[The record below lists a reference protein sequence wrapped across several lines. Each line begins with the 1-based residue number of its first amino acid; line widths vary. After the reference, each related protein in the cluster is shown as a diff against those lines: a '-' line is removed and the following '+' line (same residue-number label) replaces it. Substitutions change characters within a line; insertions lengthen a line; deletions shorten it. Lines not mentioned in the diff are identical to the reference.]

1 MLDEGPEQGSIRAL
15 NPESVN
21 NGGAEVSGTYGEG
34 IDIKGVVNERSGLAR
49 RRMLSTLVPQTLESP
64 LFFHLSGGGG
74 PGGAAQFEAAVEQV
88 AAVGFDMVRTAG

>member
-1 MLDEGPEQGSIRAL
+1 MLQRLGIPLASLQNDSSTFVSFRLIELVLDEGPEQGSIRAL

-49 RRMLSTLVPQTLESP
+49 RRMLS
-64 LFFHLSGGGG
+64 
-74 PGGAAQFEAAVEQV
+74 
-88 AAVGFDMVRTAG
+88 VRRTSTFSLATHSLIQI